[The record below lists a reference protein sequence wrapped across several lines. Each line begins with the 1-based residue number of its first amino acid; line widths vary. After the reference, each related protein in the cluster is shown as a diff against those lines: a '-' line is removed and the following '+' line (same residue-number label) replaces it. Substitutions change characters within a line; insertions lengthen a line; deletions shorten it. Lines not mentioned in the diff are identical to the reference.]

1 MRLLCSLSP
10 CLLICLQSQSA
21 PGDSAQQK
29 STQSATISW
38 AFQTPIRPLLPVI
51 KNRAWVRNPIDN
63 FILAKLE
70 KQGLSPGAEA
80 NRGQLIRRLSF
91 DLTGLPPTPDEVDGF
106 VNDAAPGAYER
117 VVDRL
122 LASPRYGERWAM
134 YWLDLVRYA
143 ESDGFRADDVRP
155 NAWRYRDYVIRA
167 LNQDKPYD
175 RFIRE
180 QIAGDEL
187 YPDDPEALIATGFH
201 SNVPYEFNSRLLE
214 LRRQEILNDMTDTTG
229 QVFLGLTVGCARCH
243 DHKFDPIS
251 QKDYYRMQAFY
262 AAFWARDDVV
272 AARPAEIAK
281 RQEKLAALQ
290 TQTAPIQKRMQVL
303 EEPVRRQLIYR
314 EKIKFPAPVQEAW
327 DTSPEKRT
335 PLQKQLAG
343 LLGKQLQVKR
353 DQMVKAM
360 TPQVQKEWQGLAE
373 QLARIEVTKP
383 STLPVTQGVTDI
395 GPEAPPTF
403 VLHRGDLQRKRGKV
417 EPGYPSIIDS
427 KPANIPP
434 ITSESRTTG
443 RRAALARWLTD
454 KNNPLT
460 ARVMVNRLWQH
471 HFGKGIVGTPGDFG
485 AMGEKP
491 SHPELLDWLAREFA
505 DIGWS
510 LKAMH
515 RLMVTSATY
524 RQATEWRKDA
534 AKVDPDNRLLWRM
547 NRRRL
552 EGEALRDAMLAVGG
566 QLNLQAGGPSIYPE
580 LPAEL
585 EKPRGGWPVNK
596 EVRERNRRSIYV
608 FVKRNMRFPF
618 FAIMD
623 APDTNET
630 CSRRHVSTSAP
641 QALML
646 VNGKFTLDMAKMLA
660 ERVAG
665 ERDTGKTVDRVYRMA
680 LGRPP
685 DAKELA
691 LALAFLQEATTVD
704 LCHVVLNLNEF
715 AYVD

>member
-1 MRLLCSLSP
+1 MRAAWLLTLLLFVDLLSQHVLASP
-10 CLLICLQSQSA
+10 QEKSA
-21 PGDSAQQK
+21 K
-29 STQSATISW
+29 SNSVPW
-38 AFQTPIRPLLPVI
+38 AFQTPVRPSLPVFQHKEWI
-51 KNRAWVRNPIDN
+51 RNPVDA
-63 FILAKLE
+63 FVLARLE
-70 KQGLSPGAEA
+70 KEGISPGKGA
-80 NRGQLIRRLSF
+80 NRSQLIRRLSF
-91 DLTGLPPTPDEVDGF
+91 DLTGLPPTPEEVDAF
-106 VNDAAPGAYER
+106 VNDPSPAAYER
-117 VVDRL
+117 LVERL
-122 LASPRYGERWAM
+122 LASPQYGERWAT

-167 LNQDKPYD
+167 FNQDKPYD

-272 AARPAEIAK
+272 AARPEEIA
-281 RQEKLAALQ
+281 RQQEKLAALQ
-290 TQTAPIQKRMQVL
+290 VRMAPIQKRTRVL
-303 EEPVRRQLIYR
+303 EEPVRRQLVER
-314 EKIKFPAPVQEAW
+314 EKAKFPVPIQEAW
-327 DTSPEKRT
+327 DTPLEKRT
-335 PLQKQLAG
+335 PLQKQLAE

-360 TPQVQKEWQGLAE
+360 KPEVHKEWQGLAD
-373 QLARIEVTKP
+373 QLSRIEAQK
-383 STLPVTQGVTDI
+383 LPALAITQGVTDI

-403 VLHRGDLQRKRGKV
+403 VLHRGDWQRKKAQV
-417 EPGYPSIIDS
+417 EPGYLSIIDS
-427 KPANIPP
+427 KPAMIP
-434 ITSESRTTG
+434 SVSSKTTG
-443 RRAALARWLTD
+443 RRTALANWLTD
-454 KNNPLT
+454 KRNPLT
-460 ARVMVNRLWQH
+460 GRVMVNRLWQH

-491 SHPELLDWLAREFA
+491 SHPELLDWLACEFVEN
-505 DIGWS
+505 GWS
-510 LKAMH
+510 LKVMH
-515 RLMVTSATY
+515 RLMVTSAAY
-524 RQATEWRKDA
+524 RQGTQWRKET

-552 EGEALRDAMLAVGG
+552 EGEALRDAMLAVSG
-566 QLNLQAGGPSIYPE
+566 QLNLQAEGPSIYPE
-580 LPAEL
+580 LPAEV

-596 EVRERNRRSIYV
+596 DVHQRNRRSAYV

-618 FAIMD
+618 FAILD
-623 APDTNET
+623 APDSNET
-630 CSRRHVSTSAP
+630 CSRRHVTTSAP

-646 VNGKFTLDMAKMLA
+646 VNGKFTLDMAKALV
-660 ERVAG
+660 ERVVG
-665 ERDTGKTVDRVYRMA
+665 ERDVGKKVDRIYRLA

-685 DAKELA
+685 DAVETA
-691 LALAFLQEATTVD
+691 LALEFLGRGNAVD
-704 LCHVVLNLNEF
+704 FCHVVLNLNEF

>member
-1 MRLLCSLSP
+1 
-10 CLLICLQSQSA
+10 
-21 PGDSAQQK
+21 
-29 STQSATISW
+29 
-38 AFQTPIRPLLPVI
+38 
-51 KNRAWVRNPIDN
+51 
-63 FILAKLE
+63 
-70 KQGLSPGAEA
+70 
-80 NRGQLIRRLSF
+80 
-91 DLTGLPPTPDEVDGF
+91 
-106 VNDAAPGAYER
+106 
-117 VVDRL
+117 
-122 LASPRYGERWAM
+122 M

-167 LNQDKPYD
+167 FNQDKPYD

-262 AAFWARDDVV
+262 AAFWARTDVV
-272 AARPAEIAK
+272 AARPEEIAR
-281 RQEKLAALQ
+281 RQEKLTELESAS
-290 TQTAPIQKRMQVL
+290 APIQKRMQVL
-303 EEPVRRQLIYR
+303 EEPVRRQLVER
-314 EKIKFPAPVQEAW
+314 EKAKFPAPIQQAW
-327 DTSPEKRT
+327 DTPLEKRT
-335 PLQKQLAG
+335 PLQKQLAE
-343 LLGKQLQVKR
+343 LLGRQLQVKR

-360 TPQVQKEWQGLAE
+360 KPQVQKEWQGLAE
-373 QLARIEVTKP
+373 QLSKIEAHKP
-383 STLPVTQGVTDI
+383 PVLAVTQGVTDI

-403 VLHRGDLQRKRGKV
+403 VLHRGDWQRKKVQV

-427 KPANIPP
+427 KPATIPP
-434 ITSESRTTG
+434 VSSGSKTTG
-443 RRAALARWLTD
+443 RRSVLARWLTD
-454 KNNPLT
+454 RNNPLT

-471 HFGKGIVGTPGDFG
+471 HFGRGIVGTPGDFG

-491 SHPELLDWLAREFA
+491 SHPELLDWLACEFVES
-505 DIGWS
+505 GWS

-515 RLMVTSATY
+515 RLMVTSAAY
-524 RQATEWRKDA
+524 RQGTAWRKEA
-534 AKVDPDNRLLWRM
+534 ARVDPDNRLLWRM

-552 EGEALRDAMLAVGG
+552 EGEALRDAMLAVSG
-566 QLNLQAGGPSIYPE
+566 QLNLQAEGPSVYPE

-596 EVRERNRRSIYV
+596 EVHERNRRSIYV

-623 APDTNET
+623 APDSNET
-630 CSRRHVSTSAP
+630 CSRRHVTTSAP

-646 VNGKFTLDMAKMLA
+646 VNGKFTLDMAKALA
-660 ERVAG
+660 ERVKG
-665 ERDTGKTVDRVYRMA
+665 ECDTGTRVDRIYRLA

-685 DAKELA
+685 DAKEEV
-691 LALAFLQEATTVD
+691 LALAFLQRSTTVD
-704 LCHVVLNLNEF
+704 LCHVLLNLNEF

>member
-1 MRLLCSLSP
+1 MRARILFLALFFVALCSRP
-10 CLLICLQSQSA
+10 A
-21 PGDSAQQK
+21 PVTAQEK
-29 STQSATISW
+29 STKPTSSPW
-38 AFQTPIRPLLPVI
+38 AFQTPIRPSLPVI
-51 KNRAWVRNPIDN
+51 KSKSWVRNPIDV
-63 FILAKLE
+63 FILARLE
-70 KQGLSPGAEA
+70 REALAPGKEA
-80 NRGQLIRRLSF
+80 SRSQLIRRLSF
-91 DLTGLPPTPDEVDGF
+91 DLIGLPPTPEEVDAF
-106 VNDAAPGAYER
+106 VNDSSPGAYER
-117 VVDRL
+117 LVERL

-134 YWLDLVRYA
+134 FWLDLIRYA
-143 ESDGFRADDVRP
+143 DSDGFRADDVRP

-167 LNQDKPYD
+167 FNQDKPYD

-229 QVFLGLTVGCARCH
+229 QVFLGLTIGCARCH

-262 AAFWARDDVV
+262 AAFWARTDVV
-272 AARPAEIAK
+272 AARPEEIAR

-290 TQTAPIQKRMQVL
+290 SASAPIQKRMQVL
-303 EEPVRRQLIYR
+303 EEPVRRQLVER
-314 EKIKFPAPVQEAW
+314 EKAKFPVPIQQAW
-327 DTSPEKRT
+327 DTPLEKRT
-335 PLQKQLAG
+335 PLQKQLAD
-343 LLGKQLQVKR
+343 LLGRQLHVKR

-360 TPQVQKEWQGLAE
+360 KPQVQKEWQGLADKLSKIE
-373 QLARIEVTKP
+373 ARKPPALA
-383 STLPVTQGVTDI
+383 VTQAVTDI

-403 VLHRGDLQRKRGKV
+403 VLHRGDWQRKRTQV
-417 EPGYPSIIDS
+417 EPGYLSIIDS
-427 KPANIPP
+427 NPAAIPP
-434 ITSESRTTG
+434 VSSGSKTTG
-443 RRAALARWLTD
+443 RRSVLARWLTD
-454 KNNPLT
+454 KCNPLT
-460 ARVMVNRLWQH
+460 SRVMVNRLWQH

-491 SHPELLDWLAREFA
+491 SHPELLDWLACELVES
-505 DIGWS
+505 GWS
-510 LKAMH
+510 LKAVH
-515 RLMVTSATY
+515 RLMVTSAAY
-524 RQATEWRKDA
+524 RQGTEWRKDA
-534 AKVDPDNRLLWRM
+534 ARVDPDNQLLWRM

-552 EGEALRDAMLAVGG
+552 EGETLRDAMLAVSG
-566 QLNLQAGGPSIYPE
+566 QLNLQAEGPSIYPE
-580 LPAEL
+580 LPAEI

-596 EVRERNRRSIYV
+596 EVYQRNRRSIYV

-623 APDTNET
+623 APDSNET
-630 CSRRHVSTSAP
+630 CSRRHVTTSAP

-646 VNGKFTLDMAKMLA
+646 VNGKFTLDMAKALA
-660 ERVAG
+660 ERAAG
-665 ERDTGKTVDRVYRMA
+665 ASDAKGTVDRIYRLA

-685 DAKELA
+685 DAREVA
-691 LALAFLQEATTVD
+691 LALAFLENGNVVD